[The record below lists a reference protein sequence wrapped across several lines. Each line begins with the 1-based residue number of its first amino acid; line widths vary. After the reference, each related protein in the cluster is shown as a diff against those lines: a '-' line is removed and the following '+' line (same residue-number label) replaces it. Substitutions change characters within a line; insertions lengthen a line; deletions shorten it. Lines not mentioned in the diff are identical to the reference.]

1 MSATPSSPSQ
11 PTAEPKPA
19 TGGNADRALLL
30 DLEGVD
36 LTATI
41 ADKQAMFEMIPHR
54 HEMALLDRI
63 VWASESGLSGV
74 GAMKIRGDEFWVR
87 GHFPGK
93 PMLPGVLMVEA
104 GAQLSCYLYNQR
116 QKNPQLA
123 AFLRIENA
131 AFRRSVSVDEE
142 LLLLCDVV
150 KASDRRFISDIQGVV
165 DGQVCFE
172 ARISG
177 MRIGDFER

>member
-1 MSATPSSPSQ
+1 MSAPTSSVSSEKTEDRPG
-11 PTAEPKPA
+11 A
-19 TGGNADRALLL
+19 GDRALLV
-30 DLEGVD
+30 DLEGID
-36 LTATI
+36 LTTTL
-41 ADKQAMFEMIPHR
+41 ADREAICEMIPHR

-63 VWASESGLSGV
+63 VWTDESALAGV

-104 GAQLSCYLYNQR
+104 GAQVSCYLYNRR
-116 QKNPQLA
+116 QKYPQLA

-131 AFRRSVSVDEE
+131 VFRRSVTVGEE

-150 KASDRRFISDIQGVV
+150 KASDRRFVSDVQGLV
-165 DGQVCFE
+165 DGQICFE

-177 MRIGDFER
+177 LRIGERER

>member
-1 MSATPSSPSQ
+1 MSATPSTTPQSESVAP
-11 PTAEPKPA
+11 
-19 TGGNADRALLL
+19 ADRKYLV
-30 DLEGVD
+30 DIDSID
-36 LTATI
+36 LTATL
-41 ADKQAMFEMIPHR
+41 ADRETMFDLIPHR

-63 VWASESGLSGV
+63 VWAQDGGLSGV
-74 GAMKIRGDEFWVR
+74 AAMKVQGDEFWVR
-87 GHFPGK
+87 GHFPNQ

-104 GAQLSCYLYNQR
+104 GAQLSCYLYNLR
-116 QKNPQLA
+116 MTAPQLA

-131 AFRRSVSVDEE
+131 AFRRSVTVGEE
-142 LLLLCDVV
+142 LFLLCDVV

-177 MRIGDFER
+177 MRIGEFER

>member
-1 MSATPSSPSQ
+1 MSAVPSSPSRGQ
-11 PTAEPKPA
+11 TDAKGVGSE
-19 TGGNADRALLL
+19 RSLLL

-36 LTATI
+36 LSATL
-41 ADKQAMFEMIPHR
+41 ADKEAMFEMIPHR

-63 VWASESGLSGV
+63 VWASESALSGV

-87 GHFPGK
+87 GHFPSK

-104 GAQLSCYLYNQR
+104 GAQLSCYLYNR
-116 QKNPQLA
+116 RLTNPQLA

-131 AFRRSVSVDEE
+131 AFRRSVTVGEE
-142 LLLLCDVV
+142 LFLLCDVV

-177 MRIGDFER
+177 MRMGDFER